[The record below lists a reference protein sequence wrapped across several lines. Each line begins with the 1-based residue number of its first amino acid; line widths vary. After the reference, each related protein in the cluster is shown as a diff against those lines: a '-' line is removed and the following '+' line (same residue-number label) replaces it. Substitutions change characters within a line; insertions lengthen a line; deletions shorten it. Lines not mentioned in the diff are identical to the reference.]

1 MKFVLVLSSFTRFLL
16 YINDLKLGLLGS
28 CLKPFCYHITILRKK
43 NSKSFKLLRKE
54 SQTNLRLIPEGFKF
68 IGQKIYIFYMT
79 RLYVFFIFLTL
90 SLSKKTLKELQRA
103 ILLAKLEI
111 TTLSA
116 LNVLLGRVLLFNRSE
131 VYFFKARTILNII
144 FINCKPS

>member
-54 SQTNLRLIPEGFKF
+54 SQINLRLIPEGFKF
-68 IGQKIYIFYMT
+68 IGQKIYILYMT

-90 SLSKKTLKELQRA
+90 SLSKKTLKESQRA

-131 VYFFKARTILNII
+131 VYFFKARTILDII